1 MNDLSRN
8 RSGSR
13 REGRRLPS
21 YFDLIE
27 DELRR
32 RGGGGGGARKAPP
45 RANTGMPSLA
55 RNAGAATAFSRASGN
70 NAVVVKVLS
79 YGAGAASARNVLAYQ
94 SKEEKAHDQDGREV
108 SDLSAEVRSW
118 EREFGN
124 RKGSKDVLRLTY
136 ELESTDRDRVA
147 HALSSLTSEGFRDVG
162 DTDRTYA
169 FSVSEGVK
177 GQTRL
182 NLALVIAHEKRDR
195 SDRSSDNRI
204 AAEIDD
210 VHAIDSRV
218 DKALRAEGITPV
230 SRYPVEFSSGPKG
243 FTAALHA
250 MQRRGAEV
258 TLSTKTHIEERPGKS
273 GRYHQSVA
281 RRELRT
287 SDHKQLTAE
296 GKIVG
301 ALMQTRQP
309 RDFMHLLLSGPANV
323 DRDQFVLA
331 GRDFLRKQFFGHR
344 YAYAVH
350 NRNDLDKHPHLHV
363 IVGLRNSSGKMLNP
377 NVRDFTEWRTRFAEK
392 ARERGIA
399 IDRQKRVERAGPPP
413 VKRWEWEMFQRMGAT
428 APPNVVEKVIS
439 KLRDTPTA
447 PKLEEARRRFDQT
460 QRSIGRVI
468 QMLEGIAKDRSAPST
483 ARELSHDLSIGLQRE
498 YRRLETAVRRGHDP
512 TKMKGEEHMLRST
525 PISAAQAKA
534 AKETLATTA
543 ISVAAKILNPT
554 DRLLFEQATK
564 VIGTVVGLQLDSRV
578 TKDRDRAD
586 VDKAKR
592 SSDSLET
599 KSSAGRDHVAEQGI
613 DNRTSSN
620 RTADQSRIARSNS
633 EHESSENSRTNRE
646 RNQRRERDQSKSIKL
661 RPPQDK
667 DRDRSR

>member
-1 MNDLSRN
+1 MNDLSRS
-8 RSGSR
+8 RTGSR

-32 RGGGGGGARKAPP
+32 RGGGGGGAKKALP
-45 RANTGMPSLA
+45 RTKVGLPSAA

-94 SKEEKAHDQDGREV
+94 SREEKAHDQDGREV

-136 ELESTDRDRVA
+136 ALESTDRDRVA
-147 HALSSLTSEGFRDVG
+147 HALSSLASEGFRDVG

-177 GQTRL
+177 GQARL

-195 SDRSSDNRI
+195 SDRSSQNRI

-210 VHAIDSRV
+210 VHAIDARV
-218 DKALRAEGITPV
+218 DKALRAEGIAPV
-230 SRYPVEFSSGPKG
+230 SRYPAEFSSGPKG
-243 FTAALHA
+243 FIAALHA
-250 MQRRGAEV
+250 MQRGDAEV
-258 TLSTKTHIEERPGKS
+258 TLSTKTYLEERPGKS
-273 GRYHQSVA
+273 GRYQQGVA
-281 RRELRT
+281 RHELTT

-309 RDFMHLLLSGPANV
+309 RDFMHLLLSGPADV
-323 DRDQFVLA
+323 DRDQFILA
-331 GRDFLRKQFFGHR
+331 GRDFLREQFFCHR

-350 NRNDLDKHPHLHV
+350 NRNDLNKHPHLHV

-377 NVRDFTEWRTRFAEK
+377 NIRDFTEWRTRFAEK

-413 VKRWEWEMFQRMGAT
+413 VKRWEWEMFHRMGAT
-428 APPNVVEKVIS
+428 APSNVVEKVIS
-439 KLRDTPTA
+439 KLRDKPTV

-460 QRSIGRVI
+460 KHSVGRVV

-498 YRRLETAVRRGHDP
+498 YRRLETAVRDGHDP

-543 ISVAAKILNPT
+543 ISVATKILNPT
-554 DRLLFEQATK
+554 DRRLFEQATTI
-564 VIGTVVGLQLDSRV
+564 IGKVVGLQLDSRV

-586 VDKAKR
+586 IDKAKR

-633 EHESSENSRTNRE
+633 EHESSENSRTDRE